1 MENELRGCKPHIIK
15 KKTNLGEPSKTYCWI
30 AGSNKDDVA
39 LFISRYILSRDET
52 LSEFLMPV
60 KRYKGYILYRQFIAI
75 RYSTLLE
82 IFNWVLSLDV
92 ESEFK

>member
-1 MENELRGCKPHIIK
+1 MENELRCFKPHIIK
-15 KKTNLGEPSKTYCWI
+15 SKTNSGDLAKTYCRI
-30 AGSNKDDVA
+30 SGRNKDDVA
-39 LFISRYILSRDET
+39 LIINRYILSMDET

-75 RYSTLLE
+75 RYSTLNE
-82 IFNWVLSLDV
+82 IIGWVLSLDV

>member
-1 MENELRGCKPHIIK
+1 MENELRGCGPHIIR
-15 KKTNLGEPSKTYCWI
+15 KKTNSGELSKTYCWI
-30 AGSNKDDVA
+30 LGHNKGDVA
-39 LFISRYILSRDET
+39 LIIDRYILSKDEA
-52 LSEFLMPV
+52 SQIHGMPV
-60 KRYKGYILYRQFIAI
+60 KKYKGYILYQQFIAI